1 MKNKM
6 IKLSK
11 KQEEE
16 LMKDQ
21 KMKNGEKRK

>member
-1 MKNKM
+1 MKNK
-6 IKLSK
+6 IKKLSK
-11 KQEEE
+11 KQGEE